1 MKSGSTK
8 SETKVARLR
17 CERGLTQAALAE
29 KTGVNIRAIQR
40 YESGERKIEGASL
53 TVALRIADALGVTRQ
68 AVHKKFAKR
77 VDPTLLH
84 PTRQEKP

>member
-29 KTGVNIRAIQR
+29 KP
-40 YESGERKIEGASL
+40 ASISARSRG
-53 TVALRIADALGVTRQ
+53 TKAGNEKSKAL
-68 AVHKKFAKR
+68 
-77 VDPTLLH
+77 P
-84 PTRQEKP
+84 

>member
-29 KTGVNIRAIQR
+29 KTGVNIQARSRGTKAGN
-40 YESGERKIEGASL
+40 EKSK
-53 TVALRIADALGVTRQ
+53 AL
-68 AVHKKFAKR
+68 
-77 VDPTLLH
+77 P
-84 PTRQEKP
+84 

>member
-1 MKSGSTK
+1 MKSGSTR

-29 KTGVNIRAIQR
+29 KNGVNIRAIQR

-53 TVALRIADALGVTRQ
+53 TVALRIADALGV
-68 AVHKKFAKR
+68 
-77 VDPTLLH
+77 H
-84 PTRQEKP
+84 PRELI